1 MFGNVVDG
9 FMQLNEMGKIVADEW
24 IKSSEIRRE
33 IDLDKWVVMPN
44 HLHGIIVIT
53 GDSVGAHGRA
63 PLKKPQGVRDKE
75 LYRKPKSIGAMIAGF
90 KSASTKRINQ
100 LRQTPGAK
108 LWQRNYWEHVI
119 RNEHDLSEIREYI
132 CNNPIKW
139 EFDRLYIPM

>member
-33 IDLDKWVVMPN
+33 IDLDEWVVMPN
-44 HLHGIIVIT
+44 HFHGIIVIT
-53 GDSVGAHGRA
+53 GDSVRAHGRA
-63 PLKKPQGVRDKE
+63 PLQKPQGVSDRE
-75 LYRKPKSIGAMIAGF
+75 LYRTPKSIGAMIAGF